1 MAPVRPVR
9 VDKKPA
15 LPEPTIRRADLLT
28 RVFVSKLF
36 LDTRPR
42 LEVYFHQVPK
52 TLTREKLQ
60 ARKDQAVR
68 FTRDVVGD
76 PDRAAEI
83 QDESLEDYAQRRGIQ
98 LSNPWSRRTAMATRK
113 TSADY
118 RAELKDLRD
127 QVSDL
132 EEENESLQGQ
142 LDRVAEI
149 VGGEE
154 EEEEEDEEEDLED
167 GDE

>member
-1 MAPVRPVR
+1 
-9 VDKKPA
+9 
-15 LPEPTIRRADLLT
+15 LLT
-28 RVFVSKLF
+28 EVLVSKLF
-36 LDTRPR
+36 LDARPR
-42 LEVYFHQVPK
+42 LEVYCRQVPT

-76 PDRAAEI
+76 ADRADEI
-83 QDESLEDYAQRRGIQ
+83 ESESLEDYAQRRGIQ

-113 TSADY
+113 TIADY

-154 EEEEEDEEEDLED
+154 EEEEEEEDLED
-167 GDE
+167 EDE

>member
-1 MAPVRPVR
+1 M
-9 VDKKPA
+9 
-15 LPEPTIRRADLLT
+15 
-28 RVFVSKLF
+28 
-36 LDTRPR
+36 
-42 LEVYFHQVPK
+42 PK
-52 TLTREKLQ
+52 TLTRERLQ

-113 TSADY
+113 TIADY

-154 EEEEEDEEEDLED
+154 EEEEEEEDEAED
-167 GDE
+167 DQEDEDE